1 MAHNLFLDNA
11 YSILGLESDASE
23 KDVMRRGRELDKILE
38 IGEVPE
44 YECDFSF
51 SKERRTKKNVEVAE
65 RRLLDSKNDIID
77 TFFWFNPHNSIDRA
91 AIQKCKN
98 NAWIEAIEMWSEQIK
113 GKADKTGF
121 FLEIRNR
128 AVAESIL
135 FAFNH
140 SNKWLK
146 ASARD
151 WIHLFESEDQWR
163 SFSRIYKMENPSI
176 DDRIVEGFRDRAKD
190 LLTDFYFYEIK
201 EIEDNDSLLETLGSV
216 FGTLGKAYED
226 ETIKPLVDRIRGL
239 IQKADDWKSRLNK
252 NEYFGDGSKFNIVKL
267 RKEIDSSVGELQG
280 LGDKIWNRSDIKK
293 LRNDCANSINYLC
306 NQLLEEDAVK
316 NNASRVLTVM
326 EFLKLAYNIAPENS
340 EIERQIK
347 KNLEVIDNNLFF
359 IVHKGELELIGR
371 YIDQGNLSGATEI
384 INRLLKNP
392 DIDERTTAQLN
403 ELKAKI
409 RIKQSQQTT
418 SSIISILFWLLG
430 APILFSVFGYIIS
443 ACNGDGGC

>member
-11 YSILGLESDASE
+11 YSILGLGSDASE

-51 SKERRTKKNVEVAE
+51 SKERRTKKNVGAAE

-91 AIQKCKN
+91 AIQKCKK

-113 GKADKTGF
+113 GETDKTGH

-135 FAFNH
+135 FALNH
-140 SNKWLK
+140 TNKWLK

-151 WIHLFESEDQWR
+151 WICLFESEDQWR

-176 DDRIVEGFRDRAKD
+176 DDRIVESFRDRAKD
-190 LLTDFYFYEIK
+190 LLTDFYFHEIK
-201 EIEDNDSLLETLGSV
+201 EIEDNESLLETLGSA

-239 IQKADDWKSRLNK
+239 IQKADDWKSRLDR
-252 NEYFGDGSKFNIVKL
+252 NEYFGDGSKFNIVIL
-267 RKEIDSSVGELQG
+267 RKEIDSSVGELQE
-280 LGDKIWNRSDIKK
+280 LGDKTWNRSDIKK

-340 EIERQIK
+340 EIERQVK
-347 KNLEVIDNNLFF
+347 KNLEIIDNNLFF
-359 IVHKGELELIGR
+359 IVHKGELELIGK

-384 INRLLKNP
+384 INRLLNYP

-403 ELKAKI
+403 ELKVKI
-409 RIKQSQQTT
+409 GVKQSQQTT
-418 SSIISILFWLLG
+418 STIISILFWLFVV
-430 APILFSVFGYIIS
+430 PIIFLVFGSIIS